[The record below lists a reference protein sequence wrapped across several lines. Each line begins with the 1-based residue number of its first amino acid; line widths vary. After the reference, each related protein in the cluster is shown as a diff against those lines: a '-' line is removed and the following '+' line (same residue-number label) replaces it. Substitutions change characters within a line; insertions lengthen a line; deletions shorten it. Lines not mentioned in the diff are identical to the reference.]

1 VNGDPSTVDTKIVC
15 HYFRDVLR
23 NVTIVLEEKVADW
36 ARVKAAKRRTSL
48 SRMVGEMLAEMMR
61 QEETYEEAMRQFLN
75 LNPESLRRSQND
87 KLPSRNETYQDAH
100 RLRG

>member
-1 VNGDPSTVDTKIVC
+1 VNGEPIYVDTKTVC
-15 HYFRDVLR
+15 HYFRDVSR

-36 ARVKAAKRRTSL
+36 ARVEAAKRRTSL

-61 QEETYEEAMRQFLN
+61 QEETYEGAMRQFLN
-75 LNPESLRRSQND
+75 LSPERLRRSRND